1 MTWNSDVMNVMMW
14 FFIFVALSAPCA
26 SEAKVYFVHNDA
38 VGKPIVISDINK
50 NKVWEAVENDAFG
63 EVVSISFGS
72 GPFSLSHP
80 FNVRLPGQYYD
91 EETELPGTTMV
102 GSGQHY
108 NYMRDYE
115 PRMGRYLQSDPV
127 GLEGGINTYA
137 YALNNPI
144 RYIDPDGRAVTDK
157 VIGGLVADILVP
169 EPTDA
174 AWPKWV
180 GWGASIIGAVA
191 IDAVCESASDK
202 PKCRFL
208 REIYYSGPTKTCVYE
223 KRGEIF
229 TFPQWKDKPCPPIDP
244 VTCLV
249 DTTGLPR

>member
-1 MTWNSDVMNVMMW
+1 MN
-14 FFIFVALSAPCA
+14 ARTLS
-26 SEAKVYFVHNDA
+26 
-38 VGKPIVISDINK
+38 
-50 NKVWEAVENDAFG
+50 
-63 EVVSISFGS
+63 
-72 GPFSLSHP
+72 
-80 FNVRLPGQYYD
+80 Q
-91 EETELPGTTMV
+91 
-102 GSGQHY
+102 
-108 NYMRDYE
+108 E
-115 PRMGRYLQSDPV
+115 PRLGAKTVVRRRRLGIRLASGWCVGRNAISNARQASRVCLLQSDPV